1 MTNPLSEGQNPLAGI
16 ITEVAPTAPT
26 APKARKPDVFT
37 LAEDQ
42 EPKASAK
49 PVFEASNAFN
59 TSPRPELTND
69 PYMVIA
75 VVAVADGTQSTKAL
89 NVGTEGCI
97 VNISTQTGTGV
108 SESVTF
114 ISGVICI
121 KDTIGDGF
129 KLVKYRRTGTE

>member
-1 MTNPLSEGQNPLAGI
+1 MCQCADVPYKITCTSAHWHIRHLMI
-16 ITEVAPTAPT
+16 ISSI
-26 APKARKPDVFT
+26 F
-37 LAEDQ
+37 
-42 EPKASAK
+42 SC
-49 PVFEASNAFN
+49 SINAFN